1 MNILVTG
8 GAGYIGSTVAQQ
20 LLEAGHRVT
29 VYDNL
34 SSGHRAAVPAAARFV
49 RGDTLE
55 RAALDQVLGS
65 EAFDAILHFAAF
77 IEAGESMREPGRFFR
92 NNVTG
97 ALTLIDAAIAHGV
110 PRFVFSST
118 AGVYASKDGP
128 LVETDPVGPSSVYG
142 ATKYMVE
149 QALEWYHR
157 IHGLRVA
164 ILRYFNAAGAA
175 GPRGE
180 AHQPETHLIPL
191 VLQVALGQRAS
202 IAVFGDDYPTPDG
215 ACVRDY
221 VHVDDLAVAHGLAL
235 DKLVPGQGLHL
246 NLGTGRGYSVLDVV
260 EACRRVTGH
269 AIPLVRAPRRAGDA
283 PTLIADSRRAHSVL
297 GWQPRYVDLEAIVA
311 TAWNW
316 HRTHPQGYATPR
328 TRTVCDLGQPLLA
341 PVVPVDAGWGN
352 LTSFT

>member
-20 LLEAGHRVT
+20 LLDAGHRVT

-34 SSGHRAAVPAAARFV
+34 SSGHRMAVPAAAAFV
-49 RGDTLE
+49 RGDTLD
-55 RAALDQVLGS
+55 RAALDAVLGS
-65 EAFDAILHFAAF
+65 AAFDAILHFAAF

-97 ALTLIDAAIAHGV
+97 ALTVVDAAIAHGV
-110 PRFVFSST
+110 ARFVFSST

-128 LVETDPVGPSSVYG
+128 LVEDDPVGPSSVYG

-164 ILRYFNAAGAA
+164 VLRYFNAAGAA
-175 GPRGE
+175 GARGE
-180 AHQPETHLIPL
+180 AHQPETHLLPL

-215 ACVRDY
+215 SCVRDY
-221 VHVDDLAVAHGLAL
+221 IHIEDLASAHVLAL
-235 DKLVPGQGLHL
+235 HALDQRPFMRY
-246 NLGTGRGYSVLDVV
+246 NLGNGAGYSVLEVI
-260 EACRRVTGH
+260 ETARRVTGH
-269 AIPLVRAPRRAGDA
+269 PIPAEMRPRRAGDPA
-283 PTLIADSRRAHSVL
+283 ILIAGSGKIQAEL
-297 GWQPRYVDLEAIVA
+297 GWRPQHPDLAEIIASAWQWHVDHPR
-311 TAWNW
+311 
-316 HRTHPQGYATPR
+316 GYE
-328 TRTVCDLGQPLLA
+328 
-341 PVVPVDAGWGN
+341 
-352 LTSFT
+352 S